1 MKILVG
7 TDGSDDAV
15 AAAAQAL
22 GVLAAPDSVIVMS
35 VVQTPAVATSGMES
49 GFAGGMASPETV
61 NAAWVNATEEADE
74 AIDRTVAGFPDGTP
88 VERRVE
94 TGEPGLTLVRVGQEA
109 GADVIVVGSR
119 GRGAIKRALL
129 GSVSTYVANN
139 AGRPVLVIGDAG
151 E

>member
-1 MKILVG
+1 M
-7 TDGSDDAV
+7 
-15 AAAAQAL
+15 
-22 GVLAAPDSVIVMS
+22 
-35 VVQTPAVATSGMES
+35 
-49 GFAGGMASPETV
+49 
-61 NAAWVNATEEADE
+61 NATDEADE
-74 AIDRTVAGFPDGTP
+74 AIDRTIAGFPEGTP

-94 TGEPGLTLVRVGQEA
+94 TGEPGLSLVKVGAEI

-151 E
+151 G